1 MYSLAERSSE
11 GRRGRASSGK
21 PSSFP
26 TGVYWAMRENS
37 TAPAGKLSAAQ
48 SMVALELE
56 KPKADQ
62 LAALLLEVENQVSRR
77 LTRDLPRGTRVLR
90 ALKACREN
98 AVYRP
103 GAGHTL
109 GWLMTQLF

>member
-1 MYSLAERSSE
+1 MELELAKPKPAQLADLLAE
-11 GRRGRASSGK
+11 
-21 PSSFP
+21 
-26 TGVYWAMRENS
+26 T
-37 TAPAGKLSAAQ
+37 
-48 SMVALELE
+48 
-56 KPKADQ
+56 
-62 LAALLLEVENQVSRR
+62 ENQVSRR